1 MSVEEKGGY
10 GITGHYGKGGS
21 GKSRD
26 IVETDIIPALQ
37 AGRKVITN
45 LPLLVDGILTYFH
58 KIDYRN
64 IILCTHEELVQK
76 MVARMARGKDDP
88 GEFAHALIC
97 WDEIQ
102 DVFPAGFKRRGT
114 GKEAEKFDLEREAFI
129 GYLAWSRHDDSE
141 FIWATQHY
149 SSVDVELRRKTH
161 IYVQHEHLFHLG
173 LKKRWAARTQLPD
186 QQTGDPNPGAGTVRT
201 FGENQIIFRCYRSA
215 EVGNHKASSRQKMM
229 IPKKIIIVSILALVA
244 ITYTVVTYIRQGSPL
259 DAQTYAKASAGAI
272 DVPTLNGIDPS
283 KSKSNEKG
291 AKQNGYALHQVESII
306 CMHGLCHGIDAGV
319 IVRQWR
325 QQIVSEIDTTP
336 STIRIRLLEGNVQ
349 RLGNGSRPIVPGL

>member
-1 MSVEEKGGY
+1 MSAEEKGGY

-64 IILCTHEELVQK
+64 IIICTHEELVQK

-161 IYVQHEHLFHLG
+161 IYIQHEHLFHLG
-173 LKKRWAARTQLPD
+173 LKKRWVARKQLPD
-186 QQTGDPNPGAGTVRT
+186 QQTGDPNPGAGTERT

-229 IPKKIIIVSILALVA
+229 IPKKIIIVSVLALIA
-244 ITYTVVTYIRQGSPL
+244 IAYTVISFIRQGNPL
-259 DAQTYAKASAGAI
+259 DASTYAQKRPGAI
-272 DVPTLNGIDPS
+272 DAPTINGIEIS
-283 KSKSNEKG
+283 KEKTKEKG
-291 AKQNGYALHQVESII
+291 GGKSEYTYNQVESII
-306 CMHGLCHGIDAGV
+306 CMYGVCNGIDAGV

-325 QQIVSEIDTTP
+325 QQIIQDLDSTP
-336 STIRIRLLEGNVQ
+336 STIRVRLLEGHLQ
-349 RLGNGSRPIVPGL
+349 RLGNGNRPIVPGF